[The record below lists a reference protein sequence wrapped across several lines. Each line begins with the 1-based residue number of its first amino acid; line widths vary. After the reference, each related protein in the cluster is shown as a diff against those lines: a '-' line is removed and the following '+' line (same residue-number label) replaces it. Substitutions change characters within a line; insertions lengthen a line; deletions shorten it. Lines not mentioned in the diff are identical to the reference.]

1 MRIQEHNP
9 KSSIG
14 DRIRLAMEKTEIK
27 SFEELATLA
36 RVGHAS
42 IYRWIEK
49 NEIPRGS
56 SRYML
61 ANALNVSEQ
70 WLRDGTGPME
80 APEPLEANLTPEQQ
94 EELVEKTGDEFIR
107 WDLMVLSAREVE
119 DFLASLDPKAKAKI
133 SPEKAYN
140 LVYNYLRHTDGAVD
154 RASTRAMVLTGA
166 KREGQ

>member
-1 MRIQEHNP
+1 MPIKDHNP
-9 KSSIG
+9 KLSLG
-14 DRIRLAMEKTEIK
+14 DRIRFAMEKTEIK

-107 WDLMVLSAREVE
+107 WDLMVLSARAVEGILLDLPERMASEVPAE
-119 DFLASLDPKAKAKI
+119 QAYRVIYKHLRRTGGETNSAVVEALVLSLI
-133 SPEKAYN
+133 
-140 LVYNYLRHTDGAVD
+140 
-154 RASTRAMVLTGA
+154 
-166 KREGQ
+166 Q